1 MFLTSIVG
9 FPLLVAGFPDSGF
22 RVIIGVLLGREAAS
36 VGTANDFDCRFHGLC
51 FFVVWFPS

>member
-9 FPLLVAGFPDSGF
+9 FPLLVTGFFDGGF
-22 RVIIGVLLGREAAS
+22 GMAIGVLLGREAAS
-36 VGTANDFDCRFHGLC
+36 VGTANDFDCRFHGLG